1 MPRIFK
7 MQPNR
12 PEILLT
18 IFKGMPPRV
27 DVLVEGAVKFSYICA
42 LLDFFQSTCFQGIN
56 ILRLN
61 ISGKSRLII
70 NILQVNISCK
80 SRLIINILRLNI
92 SCKSRLMMRIG
103 GQEFFHPIVDTQ

>member
-42 LLDFFQSTCFQGIN
+42 LLDFFQSTCFQD
-56 ILRLN
+56 
-61 ISGKSRLII
+61 
-70 NILQVNISCK
+70 
-80 SRLIINILRLNI
+80 INILRLNI

-103 GQEFFHPIVDTQ
+103 GQELFHPIVDAQ

>member
-7 MQPNR
+7 MQPNQ

-42 LLDFFQSTCFQGIN
+42 LLDFFNLHSTCFQG
-56 ILRLN
+56 
-61 ISGKSRLII
+61 
-70 NILQVNISCK
+70 
-80 SRLIINILRLNI
+80 INILRLNI

-103 GQEFFHPIVDTQ
+103 GQDFFHPIVDAQ